1 MVSNGGTTAVPAEMH
16 DDVGVVSG
24 RESWCTDWQR
34 MPMEFS
40 LALGWLLASGVELI
54 DDEDVAGE
62 LLLCVAL
69 REDDDV
75 VLLLF

>member
-40 LALGWLLASGVELI
+40 SALG
-54 DDEDVAGE
+54 
-62 LLLCVAL
+62 
-69 REDDDV
+69 
-75 VLLLF
+75 